1 MDPISL
7 AVASHASN
15 YMQPGSQ
22 HDGNIPQQQQQQQSM
37 DMSGTS
43 SITLSPHRTGDI
55 MNLLDELKAEREALD
70 PAFVHCIRLVDQGE
84 ICSNTHCSA
93 TVGPRWAQAP

>member
-7 AVASHASN
+7 AVASHATS

-22 HDGNIPQQQQQQQSM
+22 HDGNMPQQQQQSM
-37 DMSGTS
+37 EMSRTP
-43 SITLSPHRTGDI
+43 SITLSPQRAGDI
-55 MNLLDELKAEREALD
+55 MNSLDELKAEREALD

-84 ICSNTHCSA
+84 
-93 TVGPRWAQAP
+93 